1 MPDGKPNLTG
11 LWQAITTAD
20 WNVEDHSAQAGPFF
34 QLGAIGAIPP
44 GQSIV
49 EGGSIPYK
57 PEALIKRNENFANR
71 LKLDPEIKCYMPG
84 LPRAMTCHIHSRL
97 SSLKRTSCLHTSTRR
112 RIASSTWALPK
123 KRPST
128 RGWEHRMDDGRATLW
143 LLMLRDSTGS
153 GSYRA
158 NGSNITFPDGKKLF
172 LGSSGTGA
180 PFDPE
185 QK

>member
-1 MPDGKPNLTG
+1 MSIQNYRKNVVLALLVICSAGSSIFAQAPRIPRMPDGKPNLTG

-34 QLGAIGAIPP
+34 QLGATGAIPP

-57 PEALIKRNENFANR
+57 PEALAKNVVE
-71 LKLDPEIKCYMPG
+71 
-84 LPRAMTCHIHSRL
+84 
-97 SSLKRTSCLHTSTRR
+97 
-112 RIASSTWALPK
+112 
-123 KRPST
+123 
-128 RGWEHRMDDGRATLW
+128 GWQAKD
-143 LLMLRDSTGS
+143 

-185 QK
+185 KK

>member
-1 MPDGKPNLTG
+1 MHIQNYCKNVVLALLVMCNAGSSIFAQAPRIPRMPDGKPNLTG

-34 QLGAIGAIPP
+34 QLGATGAIPP

-57 PEALIKRNENFANR
+57 PEALAKNVVE
-71 LKLDPEIKCYMPG
+71 
-84 LPRAMTCHIHSRL
+84 
-97 SSLKRTSCLHTSTRR
+97 
-112 RIASSTWALPK
+112 
-123 KRPST
+123 
-128 RGWEHRMDDGRATLW
+128 GWQAKD
-143 LLMLRDSTGS
+143 

-185 QK
+185 KK

>member
-1 MPDGKPNLTG
+1 LSIQNYRKNVVLALLVICSAGSSIFAQAPRIPRMPDGKPNLTG

-34 QLGAIGAIPP
+34 QLGATGAIPP

-57 PEALIKRNENFANR
+57 PEALAKNVVE
-71 LKLDPEIKCYMPG
+71 
-84 LPRAMTCHIHSRL
+84 
-97 SSLKRTSCLHTSTRR
+97 
-112 RIASSTWALPK
+112 
-123 KRPST
+123 
-128 RGWEHRMDDGRATLW
+128 GWQAKD
-143 LLMLRDSTGS
+143 

-185 QK
+185 KK

>member
-1 MPDGKPNLTG
+1 MHIQNYCKNVVLALLVICSAGSSIFAQAPRIPRMPDGKPNLTG

-34 QLGAIGAIPP
+34 QLGATGAIPP

-57 PEALIKRNENFANR
+57 PEALAKNVVE
-71 LKLDPEIKCYMPG
+71 
-84 LPRAMTCHIHSRL
+84 
-97 SSLKRTSCLHTSTRR
+97 
-112 RIASSTWALPK
+112 
-123 KRPST
+123 
-128 RGWEHRMDDGRATLW
+128 GWQAKD
-143 LLMLRDSTGS
+143 

-185 QK
+185 KK